1 MIILGLINLF
11 AFKNMVNCYKKN
23 FALFFL
29 TVIIALSLSSCK
41 NIVKTVRTKSD
52 INLAIAWTNTPHSV
66 SYESTIIAAKETG
79 ANVILLDMVESYDL
93 SYKDGSLT
101 SGKDQRG
108 MLTSEAAK
116 LVKCNKALNSNVAE
130 VMKDID
136 CVIFPGGW
144 DISPTLY
151 YDEEEWHGIES
162 DGDYCAERDV
172 SDYLLISYCLEKNI
186 PIYCICRGMQ
196 MLAVVSGAKIVQDIE
211 GYYEGKGL
219 DYDNSHRDKNKKI
232 FASHD
237 VEVISKDSLLYKTT
251 VRTLLEKCPSWHH
264 QMVEDVSGTRLTVTA
279 VAANSSLPA
288 IEAIERKDQS
298 FCLGVQYHP
307 EIAVSKVKENAEDAN
322 LYMDADL
329 AMTGFNALVENALEN
344 LAEKRNDQYVLSE
357 YWTEGSEAAESLNDY
372 ILAVTDKKS
381 PDFIPVE
388 SRIAVFDLDG
398 TLMCETYPFCFEYM
412 LFADYALN
420 SGSDTITEEVR
431 AVAQEIIDAAG
442 GKKPDGMSTRQAAA
456 GAIAYKGMTMDKLA
470 EMVDR
475 FKDSEAWGFSGMK
488 RGQAFYKPMVELF
501 EKLKQNDFTIYIV
514 TATERNIVR
523 AAIAGTLDIPASHV
537 IGTEYGYTLTGQ
549 GDTPDTDYTF
559 QSSDQVV
566 FDGSY
571 HGENAKTSKVDAIV
585 REIGQQPVL
594 AFGNSSGDL
603 AMEIY
608 TISGNR
614 WKSAA
619 YMVVADDEEREYGN
633 ASDAEKKKKT
643 YSDLGIGIISMRSDF
658 KTIYGDDVHKV
669 ISDK

>member
-1 MIILGLINLF
+1 MCSG
-11 AFKNMVNCYKKN
+11 YKKN
-23 FALFFL
+23 SALFLLL

-116 LVKCNKALNSNVAE
+116 LVKCNKALNSNVAT
-130 VMKDID
+130 VMKGID
-136 CVIFPGGW
+136 CVIIPGGW

-151 YDEEEWHGIES
+151 YEEEDWHGIES

-196 MLAVVSGAKIVQDIE
+196 MLAVVSGAKMVQDI
-211 GYYEGKGL
+211 GRYYGQKGL
-219 DYDNSHRDKNKKI
+219 DYDNTHRDKNKKI

-251 VRTLLEKCPSWHH
+251 GRTLLEKCPSWHH
-264 QMVEDVSGTRLTVTA
+264 QMVESVSGTRLTVTA
-279 VAANSSLPA
+279 VAGSDSLPL

-307 EIAVSKVKENAEDAN
+307 EISVRKVKENSEDAN
-322 LYMDADL
+322 LYMDSDL
-329 AMTGFNALVENALEN
+329 AMTGFNALVDYSLNN
-344 LAEKRNDQYVLSE
+344 LAEKKKNQYVLSE
-357 YWTEGSEAAESLNDY
+357 YWTEGSVTSESLNNY

-420 SGSDTITEEVR
+420 SGSGTITEEVR

-442 GKKPDGMSTRQAAA
+442 GR
-456 GAIAYKGMTMDKLA
+456 
-470 EMVDR
+470 
-475 FKDSEAWGFSGMK
+475 K

-571 HGENAKTSKVDAIV
+571 HGENAKTSKVDAIA

-619 YMVVADDEEREYGN
+619 YMVIADDEEREYGN
-633 ASDAEKKKKT
+633 SSDAEKKKKT
-643 YSDLGIGIISMRSDF
+643 YSELGIGIISMRSDF

-669 ISDK
+669 VK